1 MSDRLSL
8 SQLQRLML
16 NPRLSCP
23 HNINQ
28 EGINMSR
35 FEKLTHVI
43 WHCQYHIVWVPKYRF
58 RVLKGPIAREVFN
71 CTQVYS
77 SRLGCQVVELNVQID
92 HAHLLV
98 KVPPK
103 VSISQLMGVVK
114 GKSALRVFTRFPYL
128 KQKPYWG
135 NHFWAKGYCVD
146 TVGVDAEMI
155 RKYVKYQEKQ
165 EQRQVQMNLER

>member
-1 MSDRLSL
+1 MSDRLCL
-8 SQLQRLML
+8 SRMIKLML

-28 EGINMSR
+28 EGNNMSR
-35 FEKLTHVI
+35 FEKLTHVL

-58 RVLKGPIAREVFN
+58 RVLKGAIAREVFN
-71 CTQVYS
+71 CIQVYS
-77 SRLGCQVVELNVQID
+77 SRLGCQVVELNVQVD
-92 HAHLLV
+92 HVHLLV

-103 VSISQLMGVVK
+103 VSISQLIGTVK
-114 GKSALRVFTRFPYL
+114 GKSALRLFTRFPYL

-146 TVGVDAEMI
+146 TVGVDADMI
-155 RKYVKYQEKQ
+155 RRYVRYQEKQ
-165 EQRQVQMNLER
+165 EQRQVELNLTR